1 MAERPV
7 VLPPVLREEQAMAAI
22 YPIFGNASFDPEAMR
37 VMGEA
42 FDKACD
48 ALNWTQ
54 RSPVLN
60 EGLANRIIG
69 FAREGERDADRLC
82 SRALEALGVILR

>member
-1 MAERPV
+1 MAT
-7 VLPPVLREEQAMAAI
+7 I
-22 YPIFGNASFDPEAMR
+22 FPIFHATPFDPETIR
-37 VMGEA
+37 IMGEA
-42 FDKACD
+42 FDKACA

-60 EGLANRIIG
+60 EGLANRIIE

-82 SRALEALGVILR
+82 SRALEAFGVILR